1 MALPKLFQRIF
12 WHNNTTPAINEDN
25 LNAMSKG
32 LSDVDDRVINLA
44 NTITESI
51 GELQQALDD
60 AEAAIA
66 AAEALEARLQRLTE
80 NPPYIGTNGNWYVW
94 DTTTG
99 DYVDSGVD
107 ASITVAIADITMLSP
122 NATPYV
128 TNTGTSTDP
137 IFHLFIPQGKAV
149 SSISKTGTSGL
160 IDTYTITFNDGTTLT
175 YTVTNGRGVTGVSKT
190 ATSGLSDTYTM
201 TYNDGSSTTYIV
213 TNGKGITTLSK
224 TGSSGLTDSYTITY
238 NDGTYTTFNVVNG
251 KPAYQSA
258 VEGGYVG
265 TEAQFEADLAN
276 FGPWSQIAQQGASDS
291 EAYANGKRSGSDVP
305 STDPAYHNNSLWYS
319 QQAATSETNAAQSAS
334 DALGA
339 ASQISSLLQVPQF
352 TVDFTTGNLMYTMD
366 AVYSFMI
373 NTTTGN
379 LEWEVIV

>member
-32 LSDVDDRVINLA
+32 LSDVDDRVVELA
-44 NTITESI
+44 GTIMETVP
-51 GELQQALDD
+51 
-60 AEAAIA
+60 
-66 AAEALEARLQRLTE
+66 ALEGDIADLQELAEKLEEMTA
-80 NPPYIGTNGNWYVW
+80 NPPYIGANGNWYVW
-94 DTTTG
+94 DTQTEA
-99 DYVDSGVD
+99 YVDSGID
-107 ASITVAIADITMLSP
+107 ASITVTIADITMLSP

-149 SSISKTGTSGL
+149 SNIAKTGTSGL
-160 IDTYTITFNDGTTLT
+160 IDTYTITYNDGTTTT
-175 YTVTNGRGVTGVSKT
+175 YT
-190 ATSGLSDTYTM
+190 
-201 TYNDGSSTTYIV
+201 I
-213 TNGKGITTLSK
+213 TNGKGIASLYK
-224 TGSSGLTDSYTITY
+224 TGSSGLTDVYTITY
-238 NDGTYTTFNVVNG
+238 TDGTYYTFNVVNG

-258 VEGGYVG
+258 VDGGYSG

-276 FGPWSQIAQQGASDS
+276 FGIWATNAAQSASDS
-291 EAYANGKRSGSDVP
+291 EAYAIGKRSGSDVP

-319 QQAATSETNAAQSAS
+319 QQAATSETNAAQCAS

-339 ASQISSLLQVPQF
+339 ASEISSLLQVPQF

-366 AVYSFMI
+366 AVYSFVI

-379 LEWEVIV
+379 LEWEVITT

>member
-25 LNAMSKG
+25 LNAISKG
-32 LSDVDDRVINLA
+32 LSDVDDRVI
-44 NTITESI
+44 
-51 GELQQALDD
+51 DV
-60 AEAAIA
+60 AATVM
-66 AAEALEARLQRLTE
+66 ETVPALEEDIADLQEVADKLEEMTA
-80 NPPYIGTNGNWYVW
+80 NPPYIGANGNWYIW
-94 DTTTG
+94 ETQTEA
-99 DYVDSGVD
+99 YVDSGID
-107 ASITVAIADITMLSP
+107 ASITVTIADITMLSP

-128 TNTGTSTDP
+128 TNTGTPTDP

-149 SSISKTGTSGL
+149 SSIAKTGTSGL
-160 IDTYTITFNDGTTLT
+160 VDTYTITFNDGTTTT
-175 YTVTNGRGVTGVSKT
+175 YT
-190 ATSGLSDTYTM
+190 
-201 TYNDGSSTTYIV
+201 I
-213 TNGKGITTLSK
+213 TNGKT
-224 TGSSGLTDSYTITY
+224 
-238 NDGTYTTFNVVNG
+238 
-251 KPAYQSA
+251 AYQSA
-258 VEGGYVG
+258 VDGGYSG

-276 FGPWSQIAQQGASDS
+276 FGIWATNAAQSASDS

-366 AVYSFMI
+366 AVYSFVI

-379 LEWEVIV
+379 LEWEVITT

>member
-32 LSDVDDRVINLA
+32 LSDVDDRVIDLA
-44 NTITESI
+44 GTIMETVPAIEEDI
-51 GELQQALDD
+51 ADLQDLADK
-60 AEAAIA
+60 
-66 AAEALEARLQRLTE
+66 LEEMTA
-80 NPPYIGTNGNWYVW
+80 NPPYIGANGNWYVW
-94 DTTTG
+94 DTQTEA
-99 DYVDSGVD
+99 YVDSGID
-107 ASITVAIADITMLSP
+107 ASITVTIADITMLAP

-128 TNTGTSTDP
+128 TNTGTNTDP
-137 IFHLFIPQGKAV
+137 VFHLFIPQGK
-149 SSISKTGTSGL
+149 SISSVTKTGTSGL
-160 IDTYTITFNDGTTLT
+160 VDTYTITFNDGTSTQF
-175 YTVTNGRGVTGVSKT
+175 TVT
-190 ATSGLSDTYTM
+190 
-201 TYNDGSSTTYIV
+201 
-213 TNGKGITTLSK
+213 
-224 TGSSGLTDSYTITY
+224 
-238 NDGTYTTFNVVNG
+238 NG

-258 VEGGYVG
+258 VEGGYTG

-291 EAYANGKRSGSDVP
+291 EAYSIGKRSGSDVP

-366 AVYSFMI
+366 AVYSFVI

-379 LEWEVIV
+379 LEWEVITT

>member
-25 LNAMSKG
+25 LNAISKG
-32 LSDVDDRVINLA
+32 LSDVDDRVINIATTIMETVPAIKEDIEDLQELA
-44 NTITESI
+44 EK
-51 GELQQALDD
+51 
-60 AEAAIA
+60 
-66 AAEALEARLQRLTE
+66 LEEMTA
-80 NPPYIGTNGNWYVW
+80 NPPYIGANGNWYVW
-94 DTTTG
+94 DTQTEA
-99 DYVDSGVD
+99 YVDSGID

-137 IFHLFIPQGKAV
+137 IFHLFIPKGKAV
-149 SSISKTGTSGL
+149 SNIAKTGTSGL
-160 IDTYTITFNDGTTLT
+160 VDT
-175 YTVTNGRGVTGVSKT
+175 
-190 ATSGLSDTYTM
+190 
-201 TYNDGSSTTYIV
+201 
-213 TNGKGITTLSK
+213 
-224 TGSSGLTDSYTITY
+224 YTITY
-238 NDGTYTTFNVVNG
+238 NDGTTTTYTITNG

-258 VEGGYVG
+258 VDGGYSG

-276 FGPWSQIAQQGASDS
+276 FGIWATNAAKSASDS

-366 AVYSFMI
+366 AVYSFVI
-373 NTTTGN
+373 NVTTGN
-379 LEWEVIV
+379 LEWEVIT

>member
-12 WHNNTTPAINEDN
+12 WHNDTDPAINETN
-25 LNAMSKG
+25 LNAISKG
-32 LSDVDDRVINLA
+32 LSDVDDRVINIATTIMETVPAIEEDIEDLQELA
-44 NTITESI
+44 EK
-51 GELQQALDD
+51 
-60 AEAAIA
+60 
-66 AAEALEARLQRLTE
+66 LEEMTA
-80 NPPYIGTNGNWYVW
+80 NPPYIGANGNWYIW
-94 DTTTG
+94 DTQTEA
-99 DYVDSGVD
+99 YVDSGID
-107 ASITVAIADITMLSP
+107 ASITVTIADITMLSP

-137 IFHLFIPQGKAV
+137 IFHLFIPKGKAV
-149 SSISKTGTSGL
+149 SNIAKTGTSGL
-160 IDTYTITFNDGTTLT
+160 VDTYTITYNDGTTTT
-175 YTVTNGRGVTGVSKT
+175 YT
-190 ATSGLSDTYTM
+190 
-201 TYNDGSSTTYIV
+201 I
-213 TNGKGITTLSK
+213 TNGKGIASLYK
-224 TGSSGLTDSYTITY
+224 TGSSGLTDVYTITY
-238 NDGTYTTFNVVNG
+238 TDGTYYTFNVVNG

-258 VEGGYVG
+258 VEGGYTG
-265 TEAQFEADLAN
+265 TEAEFEADLAN
-276 FGPWSQIAQQGASDS
+276 FGIWATDAAQSASDS

-366 AVYSFMI
+366 AVYSFVI

-379 LEWEVIV
+379 LEWEVITT

>member
-44 NTITESI
+44 NNITESI

-107 ASITVAIADITMLSP
+107 ASITVAIADITMLAP

-149 SSISKTGTSGL
+149 SNIAKTGTSGL
-160 IDTYTITFNDGTTLT
+160 VDTYTITYNDGTTTT
-175 YTVTNGRGVTGVSKT
+175 YT
-190 ATSGLSDTYTM
+190 
-201 TYNDGSSTTYIV
+201 I
-213 TNGKGITTLSK
+213 TNGKGIASLYK
-224 TGSSGLTDSYTITY
+224 TGSSGLTDVYTITY
-238 NDGTYTTFNVVNG
+238 TDGTYYTFNVVNG

-258 VEGGYVG
+258 VEGGYTG

-366 AVYSFMI
+366 AVYSFTI

-379 LEWEVIV
+379 LEWEVITT

>member
-12 WHNNTTPAINEDN
+12 WHNDTDPAINETN
-25 LNAMSKG
+25 LNAISKG
-32 LSDVDDRVINLA
+32 LSDVDDRVIYVATTIMETVPAIEEDIADLQELA
-44 NTITESI
+44 EK
-51 GELQQALDD
+51 
-60 AEAAIA
+60 
-66 AAEALEARLQRLTE
+66 LEEMTA
-80 NPPYIGTNGNWYVW
+80 NPPYIGANGNWYVW
-94 DTTTG
+94 DTQTEA
-99 DYVDSGVD
+99 YVDSGID
-107 ASITVAIADITMLSP
+107 ASITVAIADITMLAP

-149 SSISKTGTSGL
+149 SNIAKTGTSGL
-160 IDTYTITFNDGTTLT
+160 VDT
-175 YTVTNGRGVTGVSKT
+175 
-190 ATSGLSDTYTM
+190 
-201 TYNDGSSTTYIV
+201 
-213 TNGKGITTLSK
+213 
-224 TGSSGLTDSYTITY
+224 YTITY
-238 NDGTYTTFNVVNG
+238 NDGTTTTYTITNG

-258 VEGGYVG
+258 VDGGYSG

-276 FGPWSQIAQQGASDS
+276 FGTWATDAAQSASDS
-291 EAYANGKRSGSDVP
+291 EAYAIGKRSGSDVT

-319 QQAATSETNAAQSAS
+319 QQAATLETNAAQSAS

-366 AVYSFMI
+366 AVYSFVI

-379 LEWEVIV
+379 LEWEVITT